1 MREILFRGKRVDN
14 GEWVYGYYF
23 SEIEF
28 GDNGGVEHMYRE
40 TATQLHYI
48 IAMEGGAD
56 MVFAETVSQ
65 YTGLD
70 DINGKKIFEGDIL
83 EWIDY
88 KLTVKY
94 GEFYHT
100 NEECECETEEE
111 KMYGFYVETSYRGV
125 YRGDAII
132 GDYITEWYE
141 IIGNIHTR
149 R

>member
-70 DINGKKIFEGDIL
+70 DMNGKKIFNRDTLDAGDRIVKVKWNKNCACWDSDWL
-83 EWIDY
+83 SYKGERKSNGVECAEWNLRC
-88 KLTVKY
+88 K
-94 GEFYHT
+94 
-100 NEECECETEEE
+100 
-111 KMYGFYVETSYRGV
+111 
-125 YRGDAII
+125 II
-132 GDYITEWYE
+132 CS
-141 IIGNIHTR
+141 
-149 R
+149 